1 MAEKQQL
8 EEPTE
13 KATPKREMEARKK
26 GQIARS
32 RELSTMGV
40 TLSAAL
46 AFMVFGDAM
55 LKGISTV
62 LVSGLSP
69 SFEQIHDRGLLFE
82 PLKAATLHATMTLS
96 PLLLVVV
103 IAAVVSPAALGGWSF
118 SASAMAFKAERIN
131 PLAGLKRL
139 FALRGLVELLKA
151 LAKFLLVGGV
161 AIVVLMSIA
170 DELLGL
176 SRLPVLEALE
186 TSGQLIILAF
196 VWFSASLIL
205 IAAVDVPFQAW
216 DHMKKMRMTKQEIK
230 DESKET
236 EGRPEIKGRLRQM
249 QQEAAGKRM
258 LEDIPIASVVVTNP
272 THFAVALKYEGE
284 SMQAP
289 KVLAKGADHMAA
301 RIREVANEHGVP
313 LFEAPPLARAL
324 FASTEI
330 GDDIPEELYL
340 GVAQVLTYIYQLDNF
355 VANGGLEPR
364 PPELDAIDE
373 SRWTS

>member
-46 AFMVFGDAM
+46 AFMAFGDAM

-205 IAAVDVPFQAW
+205 IAAVDVPFQVW

>member
-46 AFMVFGDAM
+46 AFMAFGDAM

-176 SRLPVLEALE
+176 SRLPVLEACLLY
-186 TSGQLIILAF
+186 TSD
-196 VWFSASLIL
+196 
-205 IAAVDVPFQAW
+205 AAD
-216 DHMKKMRMTKQEIK
+216 
-230 DESKET
+230 
-236 EGRPEIKGRLRQM
+236 
-249 QQEAAGKRM
+249 
-258 LEDIPIASVVVTNP
+258 
-272 THFAVALKYEGE
+272 
-284 SMQAP
+284 
-289 KVLAKGADHMAA
+289 
-301 RIREVANEHGVP
+301 
-313 LFEAPPLARAL
+313 
-324 FASTEI
+324 
-330 GDDIPEELYL
+330 
-340 GVAQVLTYIYQLDNF
+340 
-355 VANGGLEPR
+355 
-364 PPELDAIDE
+364 
-373 SRWTS
+373 

>member
-46 AFMVFGDAM
+46 AFMAFGDAM

-272 THFAVALKYEGE
+272 THL
-284 SMQAP
+284 P
-289 KVLAKGADHMAA
+289 WL
-301 RIREVANEHGVP
+301 
-313 LFEAPPLARAL
+313 
-324 FASTEI
+324 
-330 GDDIPEELYL
+330 
-340 GVAQVLTYIYQLDNF
+340 
-355 VANGGLEPR
+355 
-364 PPELDAIDE
+364 
-373 SRWTS
+373 

>member
-1 MAEKQQL
+1 MAEKPL

-13 KATPKREMEARKK
+13 RATPKREKEAREK

-46 AFMVFGDAM
+46 GFMFFGGSM
-55 LKGISTV
+55 LEGISSV
-62 LVSGLSP
+62 LVQGLSP
-69 SFEQIHDRGLLFE
+69 TKESIFDTGRMFE
-82 PLKAATLHATMTLS
+82 PLKAGTLHAVTTMA
-96 PLLLVVV
+96 PLLIVAS
-103 IAAVVSPAALGGWSF
+103 IAAITTPAALGGWSF
-118 SASAMAFKAERIN
+118 SIKSMAFKGERIN
-131 PLAGLKRL
+131 PIAGLKRL
-139 FALRGLVELLKA
+139 FALRGLMELLKA
-151 LAKFLLVGGV
+151 LAKFLLVGGIGV
-161 AIVVLMSIA
+161 AVLLSMA
-170 DELLGL
+170 DDILVLG
-176 SRLPVLEALE
+176 RLPVMEALE
-186 TSGQLIILAF
+186 SSGHLIVLAF
-196 VWFSASLIL
+196 VLFSASLIV

-230 DESKET
+230 EESKDI
-236 EGRPEIKGRLRQM
+236 EGRPEIKGKLRQM

-272 THFAVALKYEGE
+272 THFAVALRYEGD
-284 SMQAP
+284 SMGAP

-301 RIREVANEHGVP
+301 RIREVASEHGVP

-355 VANGGLEPR
+355 VANGGLEPQ
-364 PPELDAIDE
+364 PPEIGPIDE
-373 SRWTS
+373 GQWQL

>member
-40 TLSAAL
+40 TLSSAL
-46 AFMVFGDAM
+46 AFMVFGEAM

-82 PLKAATLHATMTLS
+82 PLKAATLHAAATMS
-96 PLLLVVV
+96 PLLMVVV

-118 SASAMAFKAERIN
+118 SVSAMAFKAERIN

-139 FALRGLVELLKA
+139 FALRGLMELLKA

-161 AIVVLMSIA
+161 AVLVLMSIA

-176 SRLPVLEALE
+176 GRLPVIEALE
-186 TSGQLIILAF
+186 TSGQLIVLAF

-284 SMQAP
+284 SMTAP
-289 KVLAKGADHMAA
+289 KVVAKGADHMAA
-301 RIREVANEHGVP
+301 RIREAANEHGVP

-340 GVAQVLTYIYQLDNF
+340 GVAQVLTYIYQLDSF

-373 SRWTS
+373 SMWTF

>member
-46 AFMVFGDAM
+46 AFMAFGDAM